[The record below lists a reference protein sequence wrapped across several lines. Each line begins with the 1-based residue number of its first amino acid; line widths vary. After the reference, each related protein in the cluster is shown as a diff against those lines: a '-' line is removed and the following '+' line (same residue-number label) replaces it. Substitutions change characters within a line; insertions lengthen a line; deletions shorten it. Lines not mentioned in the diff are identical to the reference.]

1 MESKYKQAKVS
12 FPTKRIKLS
21 LHLKLNS
28 NLICRVLSYDPERL
42 QFVAD
47 LRAPAQE
54 PGSLFILSSRFH
66 RFFLKNLDTQDINT
80 RILRISGATD
90 GSASPPSHHSSLSP
104 SLGAYTTSPYTFG
117 SSLNFPSAPSKSILY
132 KTETPSI
139 GNTLKSSLVD
149 NFFNSI
155 RQPYQYEPVGIIN
168 RANKNP
174 FTALNTGERPEVFV
188 NPRPQYSAFPQPQ
201 LNSYHLQHQHVSES
215 SPYSVLGNPSY
226 LSKVNSGFND
236 FNGLRRSK
244 SVGFNSTVIFP

>member
-1 MESKYKQAKVS
+1 M
-12 FPTKRIKLS
+12 
-21 LHLKLNS
+21 
-28 NLICRVLSYDPERL
+28 
-42 QFVAD
+42 AD

-244 SVGFNSTVIFP
+244 SVGFNSTVVFP